1 MRLYR
6 QTFYL
11 YRIVSYRKTEIWK
24 TVDWLTIILY
34 VVLVVAGWFSICGAS
49 YEFDNVGLFDPSG
62 RPGSQLMWM
71 GLSVGLIFV
80 ILMLESEFFDVFA
93 YLIYAGVI
101 VLLIATI
108 FLAPNIKGSHSWL
121 VLGPVRLQ
129 PAEFAKFA
137 TALAVAKLMNTYGF
151 KLTVPKNFILVLSLI
166 FLPMI
171 CILLQQETG
180 SALVYLAFFLM
191 LYREGMSGYIL
202 LSGVCAV
209 VFFVTSMKFSDVT
222 AGATAVGE
230 LLVSSLILLITVI
243 LIQIEKKDTRAIQA
257 ILGAGR
263 LFPDI
268 DRIGFAGSLLSDFPF
283 YPQLGM
289 ALCADRCFCIGI
301 TGFYVF
307 GGLCVYRYLGTA
319 PTDTHQG
326 FIGIGRRS
334 ERCRL

>member
-209 VFFVTSMKFSDVT
+209 VFFCHQHEVLGCDGGSYGSGRVACIFFD
-222 AGATAVGE
+222 
-230 LLVSSLILLITVI
+230 LVDHGYPDTNRKERYPCDTGDIRCCGDCLFRGICCLILY
-243 LIQIEKKDTRAIQA
+243 
-257 ILGAGR
+257 AGR

-268 DRIGFAGSLLSDFPF
+268 VSDW
-283 YPQLGM
+283 
-289 ALCADRCFCIGI
+289 FCW
-301 TGFYVF
+301 
-307 GGLCVYRYLGTA
+307 
-319 PTDTHQG
+319 
-326 FIGIGRRS
+326 
-334 ERCRL
+334 

>member
-80 ILMLESEFFDVFA
+80 LLMLESEFFDVFA
-93 YLIYAGVI
+93 YLIYAGFI

-151 KLTVPKNFILVLSLI
+151 KLTVPKNFIAVLSLI

-222 AGATAVGE
+222 VG
-230 LLVSSLILLITVI
+230 
-243 LIQIEKKDTRAIQA
+243 DT
-257 ILGAGR
+257 
-263 LFPDI
+263 
-268 DRIGFAGSLLSDFPF
+268 
-283 YPQLGM
+283 
-289 ALCADRCFCIGI
+289 ADRKS
-301 TGFYVF
+301 V
-307 GGLCVYRYLGTA
+307 V
-319 PTDTHQG
+319 
-326 FIGIGRRS
+326 
-334 ERCRL
+334 

>member
-1 MRLYR
+1 MLLYH

-34 VVLVVAGWFSICGAS
+34 VVLIIAGWFSICGAS

-137 TALAVAKLMNTYGF
+137 TALVVAKLMNTYGF
-151 KLTVPKNFILVLSLI
+151 KLTVPKNFMLVLSLI
-166 FLPMI
+166 FLPMV

-180 SALVYLAFFLM
+180 SALVY
-191 LYREGMSGYIL
+191 
-202 LSGVCAV
+202 
-209 VFFVTSMKFSDVT
+209 SDVIS
-222 AGATAVGE
+222 GGYVR
-230 LLVSSLILLITVI
+230 VHSFV
-243 LIQIEKKDTRAIQA
+243 
-257 ILGAGR
+257 
-263 LFPDI
+263 
-268 DRIGFAGSLLSDFPF
+268 GSLCGCLFCYQHEVFECNSGD
-283 YPQLGM
+283 YSRGRV
-289 ALCADRCFCIGI
+289 ACFFFDPVNHGC
-301 TGFYVF
+301 FS
-307 GGLCVYRYLGTA
+307 
-319 PTDTHQG
+319 TD
-326 FIGIGRRS
+326 
-334 ERCRL
+334 

>member
-80 ILMLESEFFDVFA
+80 LLMLESEFFDVFA
-93 YLIYAGVI
+93 YLIYAGFI

-137 TALAVAKLMNTYGF
+137 TVIIN
-151 KLTVPKNFILVLSLI
+151 
-166 FLPMI
+166 
-171 CILLQQETG
+171 
-180 SALVYLAFFLM
+180 FFL
-191 LYREGMSGYIL
+191 LYRRGIHYLNLIL
-202 LSGVCAV
+202 DSFLIIRRCACDRSIAV
-209 VFFVTSMKFSDVT
+209 VLYSVRQVF
-222 AGATAVGE
+222 
-230 LLVSSLILLITVI
+230 
-243 LIQIEKKDTRAIQA
+243 
-257 ILGAGR
+257 
-263 LFPDI
+263 LF
-268 DRIGFAGSLLSDFPF
+268 LS
-283 YPQLGM
+283 
-289 ALCADRCFCIGI
+289 AS
-301 TGFYVF
+301 
-307 GGLCVYRYLGTA
+307 
-319 PTDTHQG
+319 H
-326 FIGIGRRS
+326 
-334 ERCRL
+334 